1 MLKNASYSPSFISLI
16 LIYYLCPVNHIIT
29 PPIVDPSQEPEHTAE
44 DFTAT
49 SLLDQDTIPIQ
60 RETNLPPVPEVTN
73 APSFETET
81 SLVRAPPEVEADML
95 TSSSTP
101 VRPISQSFVM
111 DTIQDMP
118 FLNFAIHS
126 VT

>member
-1 MLKNASYSPSFISLI
+1 MLKNASHSLSFISPI
-16 LIYYLCPVNHIIT
+16 LTDYFSPVNHIIT
-29 PPIVDPSQEPEHTAE
+29 PPLDPPQEPEHAAE
-44 DFTAT
+44 DFMAT
-49 SLLDQDTIPIQ
+49 SILGRDTIPIQ
-60 RETNLPPVPEVTN
+60 GETNVPPVPEVTD
-73 APSFETET
+73 APSFETEA
-81 SLVRAPPEVEADML
+81 SRVRAPPEVEADMP